1 MLHHAYVNS
10 VLADETHTSGNNEA
24 TKKPS
29 QEMDGCE
36 YHLYYFL
43 MIRLTIW
50 QQITPQFMKQLCS
63 KKSLNFITEQNFP
76 LTVTGNIWDLQSI

>member
-1 MLHHAYVNS
+1 MITLHHEYVNS

-43 MIRLTIW
+43 MIRLT
-50 QQITPQFMKQLCS
+50 
-63 KKSLNFITEQNFP
+63 N
-76 LTVTGNIWDLQSI
+76 LTTDYSSIYGTVMFQEKFKFHN

>member
-1 MLHHAYVNS
+1 MVHHAYVNS

-36 YHLYYFL
+36 Y
-43 MIRLTIW
+43 RLH
-50 QQITPQFMKQLCS
+50 ITF
-63 KKSLNFITEQNFP
+63 
-76 LTVTGNIWDLQSI
+76 